1 MIDGYMHERANVMKH
16 AHASARDENPNLEED
31 IPQDD
36 VPEASSVPEPSSSTP
51 SLQGKKKT
59 EKLATQDAVAVMAEQ
74 SKELTKVVRESEAA
88 KLALLQGMLATMG
101 ELVKK
106 L

>member
-1 MIDGYMHERANVMKH
+1 MKH
-16 AHASARDENPNLEED
+16 VHASAHDENPNLEED

-36 VPEASSVPEPSSSTP
+36 VPETSSVPEPSSSTP

-59 EKLATQDAVAVMAEQ
+59 EKLATQDAIAVMAEQ

-101 ELVKK
+101 DLVKK